1 MNRSLILAVV
11 IALGVGGWLASGE
24 ITGSGRETSAA
35 TPDAAAVTEESAA
48 GAAQATAAK
57 ETRAAGAF
65 SVRVKRLQATPRSR
79 DIIARGRTDINRMV
93 DVKAEVMGRVAEVVA
108 IEGSFVKAG
117 AVLAELDLRDRL
129 ERLAEAK
136 AVLAQR
142 EIEYDAAKRLRA
154 KGFRA
159 QTKTAESAAQFE
171 SAKANLASMEVA
183 LDRTVIRAPF
193 SDLASMEVALDRT
206 VIRAPFSGVV
216 EHRHVELGD
225 FVDMGDPI
233 ARVVDR
239 SPILIIAYVSERD
252 VGFLSRKTKAD
263 VTLATGEKLDGSL
276 KYIASMADDETRTFR
291 VEFRAPNPG
300 LKMRAGV
307 TAELRISVDAVP
319 AHFVSPAMLTLN
331 DEGQLGVKLVN
342 RQNNVEFHRADII
355 SDEPD
360 GVWLGGLPQ
369 SIRVITVG
377 QEYVRDGDPVRA
389 VPDKTADAS

>member
-1 MNRSLILAVV
+1 MNRSVILAVV
-11 IALGVGGWLASGE
+11 VALAVGGWLASGE
-24 ITGSGRETSAA
+24 ITGSGRDTSAA
-35 TPDAAAVTEESAA
+35 TTDATAMTDESAA
-48 GAAQATAAK
+48 TPQQAPAAQAVRPT
-57 ETRAAGAF
+57 EPF
-65 SVRVKRLQATPRSR
+65 SVRVKRLTATPRNR
-79 DIIARGRTDINRMV
+79 VIIARGRTDINRMV

-117 AVLAELDLRDRL
+117 AVLAKLDLRDRL
-129 ERLAEAK
+129 ERLAEVK
-136 AVLAQR
+136 AVVIQR

-159 QTKTAESAAQFE
+159 QTKTAESAAQLE
-171 SAKANLASMEVA
+171 SAKAN
-183 LDRTVIRAPF
+183 
-193 SDLASMEVALDRT
+193 LASMEVALDRT

-239 SPILIIAYVSERD
+239 SPILVIAYVSERD
-252 VGFLSRKTKAD
+252 IGFLNSKTKAD

-331 DEGQLGVKLVN
+331 DEGELGVKLVN
-342 RQNNVEFHRADII
+342 SQNDVEFHRADII
-355 SDEPD
+355 SDEPN
-360 GVWLGGLPQ
+360 GVWLGGLPR

-389 VPDKTADAS
+389 VADKTADAS

>member
-11 IALGVGGWLASGE
+11 VALGVGGWLASGE
-24 ITGSGRETSAA
+24 ITGSGRDTSAA
-35 TPDAAAVTEESAA
+35 TPDAAAVTKGSAA
-48 GAAQATAAK
+48 VAAQATAAK
-57 ETRAAGAF
+57 ETGPAGPF
-65 SVRVKRLQATPRSR
+65 SVRVKRLQATLRSR

-117 AVLAELDLRDRL
+117 AVLAKLDLRDRL

-159 QTKTAESAAQFE
+159 QTKTAESAALLE
-171 SAKANLASMEVA
+171 SAKAN
-183 LDRTVIRAPF
+183 
-193 SDLASMEVALDRT
+193 LASMEVALDRT

-239 SPILIIAYVSERD
+239 SPILVVAYVSERD

-342 RQNNVEFHRADII
+342 RQNHVEFHRADII

-389 VPDKTADAS
+389 VPDKTTDAS

>member
-1 MNRSLILAVV
+1 
-11 IALGVGGWLASGE
+11 
-24 ITGSGRETSAA
+24 
-35 TPDAAAVTEESAA
+35 
-48 GAAQATAAK
+48 
-57 ETRAAGAF
+57 
-65 SVRVKRLQATPRSR
+65 
-79 DIIARGRTDINRMV
+79 
-93 DVKAEVMGRVAEVVA
+93 
-108 IEGSFVKAG
+108 
-117 AVLAELDLRDRL
+117 
-129 ERLAEAK
+129 
-136 AVLAQR
+136 
-142 EIEYDAAKRLRA
+142 
-154 KGFRA
+154 
-159 QTKTAESAAQFE
+159 
-171 SAKANLASMEVA
+171 
-183 LDRTVIRAPF
+183 
-193 SDLASMEVALDRT
+193 MEVALDRT

-239 SPILIIAYVSERD
+239 SPILVVAYVSERD

-342 RQNNVEFHRADII
+342 RQNHVEFHRADII

-389 VPDKTADAS
+389 VPDKTTDAS

>member
-1 MNRSLILAVV
+1 MNRSLILAVIV
-11 IALGVGGWLASGE
+11 AVAVGAWLASGQ
-24 ITGSGRETSAA
+24 ITGSGQNTNAAATVDTETSDSAA
-35 TPDAAAVTEESAA
+35 TTASAKPDEVRPA
-48 GAAQATAAK
+48 GP
-57 ETRAAGAF
+57 F

-108 IEGSFVKAG
+108 VEGRFVKAG
-117 AVLAELDLRDRL
+117 AILAKLDLRDRM

-136 AVLAQR
+136 SLVTQR

-159 QTKTAESAAQFE
+159 QTKTAESAALLE

-193 SDLASMEVALDRT
+193 SG
-206 VIRAPFSGVV
+206 VI
-216 EHRHVELGD
+216 EHRHIELGD

-233 ARVVDR
+233 ARIVDR
-239 SPILIIAYVSERD
+239 SPILVIANVSERD
-252 VGFLSRKTKAD
+252 IGYINNKTTAQ
-263 VTLATGEKLDGSL
+263 VTLATGEKLVGKL

-307 TAELRISVDAVP
+307 TAELRISVDAVQ

-342 RQNNVEFHRADII
+342 SQNKVEFHTADII

-360 GVWLGGLPQ
+360 GVWLGGLPNA
-369 SIRVITVG
+369 IRVITVG
-377 QEYVRDGDPVRA
+377 QEYVREGDPVLA
-389 VPDKTADAS
+389 VLDKTADAS